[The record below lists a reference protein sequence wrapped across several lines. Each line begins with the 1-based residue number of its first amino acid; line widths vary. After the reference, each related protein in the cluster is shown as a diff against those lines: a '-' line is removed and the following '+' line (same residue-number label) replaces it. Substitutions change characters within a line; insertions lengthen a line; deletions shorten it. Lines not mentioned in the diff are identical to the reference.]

1 MNNKKEKL
9 VAALIAIFLGGLGIH
24 KFYLAA
30 GPEGMKSSYVVAG
43 IVQIVLSLV
52 CGIGA
57 LIGLIEGILYL
68 LKSDEDF
75 QRIYVDGIKAW
86 F

>member
-9 VAALIAIFLGGLGIH
+9 VAALLAIFLGGLGIH

-30 GPEGMKSSYVVAG
+30 GSQGMRSPYMVAG
-43 IVQIVLSLV
+43 IIHIVLSLV

-57 LIGLIEGILYL
+57 IIGLVEGILYL
-68 LKSDEDF
+68 LKSDEEF
-75 QRIYVDGIKAW
+75 QRLYVEGTKAW

>member
-9 VAALIAIFLGGLGIH
+9 VAALLAIFLGGLGIH

-30 GPEGMKSSYVVAG
+30 GPQGMRSPYMVAG
-43 IVQIVLSLV
+43 IIHIVLSLV

-57 LIGLIEGILYL
+57 IIGLVEGILYL
-68 LKSDEDF
+68 LKSDEEF
-75 QRIYVDGIKAW
+75 QRIYVEDTKAW